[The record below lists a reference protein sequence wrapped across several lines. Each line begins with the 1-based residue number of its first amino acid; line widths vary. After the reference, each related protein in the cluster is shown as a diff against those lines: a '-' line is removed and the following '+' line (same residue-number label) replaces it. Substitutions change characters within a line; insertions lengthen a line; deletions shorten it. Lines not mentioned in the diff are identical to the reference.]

1 MRNLQQFSARRL
13 VDVLSLRRGT
23 WTRIYLLLLV
33 LVFMIPLSAANA
45 VGESQVSPK
54 AGDGVWNWIGE
65 DQLTRLGP
73 NYYVSAP
80 TVNSTGGDFRVCST
94 VHDYYT
100 LYEADSVPNAPDLVW
115 TERTGS
121 NKCAVWRGIG
131 GFVDGDNR
139 KAEFYIIGSK
149 SAYVWFYD

>member
-1 MRNLQQFSARRL
+1 MKDLQQNAARRFF
-13 VDVLSLRRGT
+13 DILSLRRGT
-23 WTRIYLLLLV
+23 RTRIYLMLLV
-33 LVFMIPLSAANA
+33 FILMIPLSTASA
-45 VGESQVSPK
+45 VGNSPATPQ

-73 NYYVSAP
+73 NFYVSAP

-94 VHDYYT
+94 VHDIYT
-100 LYEADSVPNAPDLVW
+100 LYEADSVPNPPDYVK
-115 TERTGS
+115 RVATGS
-121 NKCAVWRGIG
+121 DKCAVWRGIG

-139 KAEFYIIGSK
+139 KAEFYIVGSK